1 MISGL
6 PFYLADVFTDELF
19 GGNQLAVFP
28 AASSLETPA
37 MQAIAREL
45 NLSETVFVFP
55 PDDPGH
61 ARKLRIFT
69 PGAELPFAG
78 HPTVGTAFVLASIGA
93 VKLQGRSTSIVFEEG
108 IGPVPV
114 RIEADDGRP
123 MYCGFTAA
131 SLPELGPPPPPVEDI
146 AAVLSLRVDEIRTDD
161 LAPRGASCGVPY
173 LYIPLRDADALRR
186 ARLEP
191 GAWSRAFSDSWAPQL
206 YPFAEQERQG
216 ASIRARMFAPAFG
229 IPEDP
234 ATGSAA
240 AALAGYLTA
249 AHAPAAGTLRWT
261 VDQGIEMGRPS
272 RMNVECDW
280 SGGRIAAVRVGGRSV
295 MVAEGNLAVVPDRPS
310 VQILA
315 DPRTLHS

>member
-1 MISGL
+1 MTSGL
-6 PFYLADVFTDELF
+6 PFYLADVFTDEMF

-28 AASSLETPA
+28 AAASLETRA

-61 ARKLRIFT
+61 TRKLRIFT

-93 VKLQGRSTSIVFEEG
+93 VELRGRFTSLVFEEG
-108 IGPVPV
+108 VGPVPV
-114 RIEADDGRP
+114 SIEAEDGRP
-123 MYCGFTAA
+123 TFCGFTAA
-131 SLPELGPPPPPVEDI
+131 SLPELGPPPPPIEEI
-146 AAVLSLRVDEIRTDD
+146 AAVLSLRVDEIRTGD

-173 LYIPLRDADALRR
+173 LFIPLRDEDALRR
-186 ARLEP
+186 ARLDP
-191 GAWSRAFSDSWAPQL
+191 GVWSRSFSSSWAPQL
-206 YPFAEQERQG
+206 YPFVEQGRPG
-216 ASIRARMFAPAFG
+216 ADIRARMFAPAFG

-240 AALAGYLTA
+240 AALAGYLSA
-249 AHAPAAGTLRWT
+249 ALAPGTDTLRWA
-261 VDQGIEMGRPS
+261 VEQGIEMGRPS
-272 RMNVECDW
+272 RMHVECDR
-280 SGGRIAAVRVGGRSV
+280 SGDRIDAVRVGGHSV
-295 MVAEGNLAVVPDRPS
+295 MVAEARLAVVPGGPS

-315 DPRTLHS
+315 DPRTMRS

>member
-28 AASSLETPA
+28 AAGSLETSA

-55 PDDPGH
+55 PEDPGH
-61 ARKLRIFT
+61 TRKLRIFT

-78 HPTVGTAFVLASIGA
+78 HPTVGTAFVLASIGT
-93 VKLQGRSTSIVFEEG
+93 VRLQDRSTSIVFEEG
-108 IGPVPV
+108 VGPVRV
-114 RIEADDGRP
+114 KIESEEGRP
-123 MYCGFTAA
+123 TYCGFTAA
-131 SLPELGPPPPPVEDI
+131 TLPELGPPPPPVEEI
-146 AAVLSLRVDEIRTDD
+146 AAVLSLRVDEIRVDD

-173 LYIPLRDADALRR
+173 LFIPLRDEDALRR

-191 GAWSRAFSDSWAPQL
+191 GVWSRAFSSSWAPQL
-206 YPFAEQERQG
+206 YPFAEQERRG
-216 ASIRARMFAPAFG
+216 ANIRARMFAPAFG

-249 AHAPAAGTLRWT
+249 AMAPETGTLRWR

-272 RMNVECDW
+272 RMHVECDR
-280 SGGRIAAVRVGGRSV
+280 SAGRIEAVRVGGRSV
-295 MVAEGNLAVVPDRPS
+295 MVAEATLAVVPGGPS

-315 DPRTLHS
+315 DPRTLRS